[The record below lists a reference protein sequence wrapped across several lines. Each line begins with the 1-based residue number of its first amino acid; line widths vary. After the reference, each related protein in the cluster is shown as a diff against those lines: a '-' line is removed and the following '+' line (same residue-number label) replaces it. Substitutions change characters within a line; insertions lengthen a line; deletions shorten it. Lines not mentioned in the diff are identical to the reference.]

1 MNPQDDPEARIR
13 ALEPTELGSEN
24 ASPTSR
30 GSGYSAP
37 PPPPPPPLLP
47 PPTQQWPDQSP
58 YFQPQYGQQ
67 PYGQPEY
74 GPPQYGQNPYGAD
87 PYVTGYPAPYP
98 TGPSSS
104 GFRPWMAIVPI
115 VLVLF
120 LLAGGAAAY
129 FLYAN
134 TSAPETPGIAGG
146 GDVLTDGPEEPV
158 LPSLPTIITIPTDI
172 AEPPSDSPAEPGT
185 TLTISG
191 IGTNKSV
198 TCNDNIVII
207 SGANNTVDITGHC
220 TAVTVSGFE
229 NIVTAESTREI
240 AVSGFD
246 NKITYRTGEPQ
257 VSESGSGNSIT
268 RG

>member
-13 ALEPTELGSEN
+13 ALEPTEFGSEN
-24 ASPTSR
+24 AGPTSH
-30 GSGYSAP
+30 GSRYGAP
-37 PPPPPPPLLP
+37 PPPPPPPPPPLP

-58 YFQPQYGQQ
+58 YFAPQYGQQ
-67 PYGQPEY
+67 PYGLPVF
-74 GPPQYGQNPYGAD
+74 GQNPYGAE
-87 PYVTGYPAPYP
+87 PYTTGYAAPYP
-98 TGPSSS
+98 QGPSRS
-104 GFRPWMAIVPI
+104 GFRPWMAIVP
-115 VLVLF
+115 VMLALF

-134 TSAPETPGIAGG
+134 SSVPGAPGIAGG
-146 GDVLTDGPEEPV
+146 GDVLTDRPEAPV
-158 LPSLPTIITIPTDI
+158 IPSLPTIITIPTDI
-172 AEPPSDSPAEPGT
+172 AGPPSDSAPEPGT
-185 TLTISG
+185 TVTISG

-198 TCNDNIVII
+198 ICNDNIVII
-207 SGANNTVDITGHC
+207 SGANNTVDISGHC

-229 NIVTAESTREI
+229 NIITTESTREI

-246 NKITYRTGEPQ
+246 NKVTYRTGDPQ

>member
-13 ALEPTELGSEN
+13 ALEPTEYGSEN
-24 ASPTSR
+24 A
-30 GSGYSAP
+30 GHISGYGT
-37 PPPPPPPLLP
+37 P
-47 PPTQQWPDQSP
+47 PPTQQWPNQIPDPSL
-58 YFQPQYGQQ
+58 
-67 PYGQPEY
+67 
-74 GPPQYGQNPYGAD
+74 QYGQNPYGTQ
-87 PYVTGYPAPYP
+87 PYATGYAAPYP
-98 TGPSSS
+98 SGPSGS

-115 VLVLF
+115 ALVF
-120 LLAGGAAAY
+120 VLLAGGAAAY
-129 FLYAN
+129 FLYSSSSVPGA
-134 TSAPETPGIAGG
+134 PGIAGG
-146 GDVLTDGPEEPV
+146 GGVLTEAPEAPV

-172 AEPPSDSPAEPGT
+172 AEPPSDSVPEPGT

-207 SGANNTVDITGHC
+207 SGANNTVDITGQC

-229 NIVTAESTREI
+229 NIVTVESTREV

-246 NKITYRTGEPQ
+246 NKITYRTGDPQ

>member
-24 ASPTSR
+24 AGPTAY
-30 GSGYSAP
+30 GYGTP
-37 PPPPPPPLLP
+37 P
-47 PPTQQWPDQSP
+47 PPTQPWPEQSP
-58 YFQPQYGQQ
+58 YVQPHYGQTPYGAQ
-67 PYGQPEY
+67 PYG
-74 GPPQYGQNPYGAD
+74 
-87 PYVTGYPAPYP
+87 TGYAVPYP
-98 TGPSSS
+98 PEPSGS
-104 GFRPWMAIVPI
+104 GFRPWMAVVP
-115 VLVLF
+115 VALVFL

-129 FLYAN
+129 FMFTT
-134 TSAPETPGIAGG
+134 TSAPEAPGIAGG
-146 GDVLTDGPEEPV
+146 GDVLTDGPEAPV
-158 LPSLPTIITIPTDI
+158 LPSLPSLPTIITIPTDI
-172 AEPPSDSPAEPGT
+172 AEPPSGSAPEPGT

-229 NIVTAESTREI
+229 NVVTAESTREI

-246 NKITYRTGEPQ
+246 NSITYRTGEPQ

-268 RG
+268 QG

>member
-1 MNPQDDPEARIR
+1 MNSQDDPEARIR

-24 ASPTSR
+24 ASPTSP
-30 GSGYSAP
+30 GSGYGTP
-37 PPPPPPPLLP
+37 PPPRHPLLP

-67 PYGQPEY
+67 PYGQP
-74 GPPQYGQNPYGAD
+74 QYGQNPYGAE
-87 PYVTGYPAPYP
+87 PYTNEPAVPYP
-98 TGPSSS
+98 SGPSGT

-115 VLVLF
+115 VLVFF

-134 TSAPETPGIAGG
+134 TSTPETPGIAGG
-146 GDVLTDGPEEPV
+146 GDVLTDGPVAPV
-158 LPSLPTIITIPTDI
+158 LPSLPSIITIPTDI
-172 AEPPSDSPAEPGT
+172 AEPPSDSTPQPGT

-229 NIVTAESTREI
+229 NIITADSTQEI

-246 NKITYRTGEPQ
+246 NKVTYRAGVPR

-268 RG
+268 QG